1 MYEYSEDN
9 LIEQTAIDL
18 FFNQLGW
25 DTQLAYNKESFGE
38 GSTLGR
44 LNKKEVVLKKIFFEK
59 LKQFNPNL
67 PDQAYNQA
75 YEKLIEES
83 ITKSLAEI
91 NFEKYQL
98 LRNGIPVDFINEKG
112 EQVKNKTLKVF
123 DFDNADN
130 NNFLAVRQLWIQGN
144 SNRERRPD
152 IIGFVNGI
160 PLLFIELKAAH
171 RKLENAYNDNFTDYK
186 DVIPKLF
193 YYNAFVMLS
202 NGIESRIG
210 SVTGKYQHFH
220 EWKRITEEDEGI
232 VALDRI
238 IVGVCEKRRF
248 LDMFENFILF
258 DNSLGKVVKLI
269 ARNHQFIGVNK
280 AIENLKRKTESG
292 KFELERLEQIKK
304 NLSPEEYQNQ
314 KSEIQNRKSQL
325 GVFWHTQGSGKSY
338 SMVFFCQKIHRKFT
352 GSYTFL
358 IVTDR
363 NELDTQIYGT
373 FSGVG
378 AVPQVKAGAKD
389 SLKAGSGKHL
399 KELLSSEHRY
409 LFTLIHKFNFE
420 ELITERD
427 NIIVITDEAHRTQN
441 GQLAMNLRNALP
453 NASFIGFTGTPLFKD
468 DEITK
473 RIFGD
478 YVSRYDFKRSV
489 DDGATVP
496 LYYENRGEYL
506 GLKNPVINEQIR
518 AVIDAE
524 SEDLDSDQRSRV
536 EQLFAREYPILTAK
550 KRLDAIAKDVVWH
563 FCNRGYKGKG
573 MFIALDK
580 LTAVKMYDLITVH
593 WEKYVEQVEKEIS
606 KGKYGDQEL
615 LEKSRELQW
624 IKETEIC
631 VVVSPEQNEI
641 QKFQKWDLD
650 IEPHREKMNTQDL
663 ETRFKDENDPF
674 RFVIVCA
681 MWITGFDVPTL
692 STLYL
697 DKPLKSHTLM
707 QAIARANRI
716 SEGKNNGLIV
726 DYIETYTALLDAL
739 AIYGSGGDEGGSGGG
754 EKPEPPVK
762 PKEELIKQLE
772 EALEATETFLQDE
785 VKFDLQELINADG
798 LHKLAAMEKA
808 VNAVYTN
815 DETKRKFQVLAREVF
830 NKYKALQPDKVLN
843 QYAPRKNA
851 IDVIYTAI
859 EDNIESADVAEIMRK
874 IQNVVDG
881 SIEILAAEPVPSPE
895 GIGTGDEGIDLS
907 GLNFDLLEQYFL
919 KTKNKNAVVQS
930 LKDKVEK
937 QLKRMVERNPLTV
950 DYYKRYQQIIEEYNR
965 GKDEV
970 VIKETFRK
978 LIELVNSYSAEEA
991 HTKREGLNDEQK
1003 AIFDILRRGKSLDEK
1018 EKKEVKKIA
1027 IELIEELKKEK
1038 LRIDQW
1044 AEKSITAAAIYNYV
1058 NKTLFEFLPYPTYQ
1072 TDDID
1077 LRTNL
1082 VYEHLKNQYFG
1093 GGISIYGKF

>member
-1 MYEYSEDN
+1 MTWEYSEDN

-18 FFNQLGW
+18 FHNQLGW
-25 DTQLAYNKESFGE
+25 DTAIAYNKESFGE

-44 LNKKEVVLKKIFFEK
+44 LNKKEVILKQIFLEK
-59 LKQFNPNL
+59 LKEFNPNL
-67 PDQAYNQA
+67 PEQAYKQA
-75 YEKLIEES
+75 FEKLTEDS
-83 ITKSLAEI
+83 ITKSLGEI

-98 LRNGIPVDFINEKG
+98 LRNGIPVDYINEKG
-112 EQVKNKTLKVF
+112 EQVKNKTFKVI
-123 DFDNADN
+123 DFKTPEN
-130 NNFLAVRQLWIQGN
+130 NNFLAVQQLWINGKSGRQ
-144 SNRERRPD
+144 RRPD

-193 YYNAFVMLS
+193 YYNAFVLLS

-220 EWKRITEEDEGI
+220 EWKRITEEDDGI

-238 IVGVCEKRRF
+238 IVGVCEKNRF

-258 DNSLGKVVKLI
+258 DNSLGKIIKLI

-280 AIENLKRKTESG
+280 AIENIQYKEKLYKLG
-292 KFELERLEQIKK
+292 KISLEEK
-304 NLSPEEYQNQ
+304 Q
-314 KSEIQNRKSQL
+314 KL

-338 SMVFFCQKIHRKFT
+338 SMVFFCQKIHHKFT

-358 IVTDR
+358 VVTDR

-378 AVPQVKAGAKD
+378 AVPQLKSGSKD
-389 SLKAGSGKHL
+389 SLKANSGKHL
-399 KELLSSEHRY
+399 KALLSSEHRY

-420 ELITERD
+420 EEITKRD
-427 NIIVITDEAHRTQN
+427 NIIVISDEAHRTQGGN
-441 GQLAMNLRNALP
+441 LAMNLRNALP

-506 GLKNPVINEQIR
+506 GLKNPAINEQIR
-518 AVIDAE
+518 AIIDAE

-536 EQLFAREYPILTAK
+536 EQLFAREYPILTAE
-550 KRLDAIAKDVVWH
+550 KRLNAIAKDVVWH
-563 FCNRGYKGKG
+563 FSNRGYKGKG

-580 LTAVKMYDLITVH
+580 LTAVRMYDLITHH
-593 WEKYVEQVEKEIS
+593 WKLTVEQLEKDVA

-615 LEKSRELQW
+615 LEKSRELKW

-663 ETRFKDENDPF
+663 ETRFKNEDDPF

-692 STLYL
+692 STLYI

-726 DYIETYTALLDAL
+726 DYIETYNALLDAL
-739 AIYGSGGDEGGSGGG
+739 AIYGTGGEDGGDTGN
-754 EKPEPPVK
+754 PESPIK

-772 EALEATETFLQDE
+772 ETLEASEIFLQDE
-785 VKFDLQELINADG
+785 VNFDLQELIKADG
-798 LHKLAAMEKA
+798 LHKLAAMEKSI
-808 VNAVYTN
+808 NAVYTN
-815 DETKRKFQVLAREVF
+815 DETKRKFQILAREVF
-830 NKYKALQPDKVLN
+830 KKYKALQPDRVLN

-859 EDNIESADVAEIMRK
+859 EDKVESADVSDIMRK
-874 IQNVVDG
+874 IQAVVDE
-881 SIEILAAEPVPSPE
+881 SIENMVAEPSQSNE
-895 GIGTGDEGIDLS
+895 KIIDLS
-907 GLNFDLLEQYFL
+907 GLNFELLEQYFL
-919 KTKNKNAVVQS
+919 KAKNKNTLIQS
-930 LKDKVEK
+930 LKDKIEK
-937 QLKRMVERNPLTV
+937 RLKIMLERNPLTI
-950 DYYKRYQQIIEEYNR
+950 DYYKRYQEIIDEYNR
-965 GKDEV
+965 GKDEAI
-970 VIKETFRK
+970 IKETFRK
-978 LIELVNSYSAEEA
+978 LIELVNSYSEEEA
-991 HTKREGLNDEQK
+991 ETKREGLTDEQK
-1003 AIFDILRRGKSLDEK
+1003 AIFDILRQGKKLGEK
-1018 EKKEVKKIA
+1018 EKKEIKKISV
-1027 IELIEELKKEK
+1027 ELLEELKQEK
-1038 LRIDQW
+1038 LRVEQW
-1044 AEKSITAAAIYNYV
+1044 ADKSVTAAAVYNAV
-1058 NKTLFEFLPYPTYQ
+1058 SKTLFEALPFPTYQ
-1072 TDDID
+1072 NDDID

-1093 GGISIYGKF
+1093 GGFSIYGRY

>member
-1 MYEYSEDN
+1 MTWEYSEDN

-18 FFNQLGW
+18 FLNQLGW
-25 DTQLAYNKESFGE
+25 DTLLAYNKESFGE
-38 GSTLGR
+38 GSSLGR
-44 LNKKEVVLKKIFFEK
+44 LNKKEVVLKRIFFEK
-59 LKQFNPNL
+59 IKEFNPHL
-67 PDQAYNQA
+67 PEQAYIQA
-75 YEKLIEES
+75 YEKLTEES

-91 NFEKYQL
+91 NFEKHQL

-112 EQVKNKTLKVF
+112 KQVKNKTLKIF

-130 NNFLAVRQLWIQGN
+130 NYFLAVRQLWIQGK
-144 SNRERRPD
+144 SNRLRRPD

-210 SVTGKYQHFH
+210 SITGKYQHFH

-232 VALDRI
+232 VALDRV
-238 IVGVCEKRRF
+238 IVGVCERKRF
-248 LDMFENFILF
+248 LDLFENFILF
-258 DNSLGKVVKLI
+258 DNSLGKIVKLI

-280 AIENLKRKTESG
+280 AIENIKHKEQLYKLG
-292 KFELERLEQIKK
+292 KISLEEK
-304 NLSPEEYQNQ
+304 Q
-314 KSEIQNRKSQL
+314 KL

-338 SMVFFCQKIHRKFT
+338 SMVFFCQKIHHKFT

-373 FSGVG
+373 FSGIG
-378 AVPQVKAGAKD
+378 AVPHIKSGSKD
-389 SLKAGSGKHL
+389 SLKANSGKHL

-420 ELITERD
+420 EEITKRD
-427 NIIVITDEAHRTQN
+427 NIIVISDEAHRTQGGN
-441 GQLAMNLRNALP
+441 LAMNLRNALP

-506 GLKNPVINEQIR
+506 GLKNPVINDQIR

-550 KRLDAIAKDVVWH
+550 KRLNAIAKDAVWH

-580 LTAVKMYDLITVH
+580 LTAVRMYDLITHH
-593 WEKYVEQVEKEIS
+593 WKLTVEQLEKEVS
-606 KGKYGDQEL
+606 KGIYGDQEL

-631 VVVSPEQNEI
+631 VVVSSEQNEI

-663 ETRFKDENDPF
+663 ETRFKDEDDPF

-739 AIYGSGGDEGGSGGG
+739 AIYGSGGDEGGNGGD
-754 EKPEPPVK
+754 EKPELPVK

-785 VKFDLQELINADG
+785 VNFDLHELIEAEG

-815 DETKRKFQVLAREVF
+815 DETKRKFQILAREVF
-830 NKYKALQPDKVLN
+830 KKYKALQPDKVLN

-851 IDVIYTAI
+851 IDVIYSTI
-859 EDNIESADVAEIMRK
+859 EDNVESADIADIMKKIQAVVDESIENMVAEPSHNEEK
-874 IQNVVDG
+874 I
-881 SIEILAAEPVPSPE
+881 
-895 GIGTGDEGIDLS
+895 IDLS
-907 GLNFDLLEQYFL
+907 GLNFELLEQYFL
-919 KTKNKNAVVQS
+919 KTKNKNTLVQS
-930 LKDKVEK
+930 LKDKIEK

-950 DYYKRYQQIIEEYNR
+950 DYYKRYQEIIEEYNR

-978 LIELVNSYSAEEA
+978 LIELVNSISEEEA
-991 HTKREGLNDEQK
+991 DTKREGLTDEQK
-1003 AIFDILRRGKSLDEK
+1003 AIFDILRQGKKLEEK
-1018 EKKEVKKIA
+1018 EKNEIKKIS
-1027 IELIEELKKEK
+1027 IELLEELKKEK
-1038 LRIDQW
+1038 LKVDHVFEK
-1044 AEKSITAAAIYNYV
+1044 AETTAAVYRFV
-1058 NKTLFEFLPYPTYQ
+1058 NDTLFQKLPYPTYQ

-1082 VYEHLKNQYFG
+1082 VFEHLKHQYFG
-1093 GGISIYGKF
+1093 GGMSIYGRY

>member
-1 MYEYSEDN
+1 MTWEYSEDN

-18 FFNQLGW
+18 FFHQLGW
-25 DTQLAYNKESFGE
+25 DTLLAYNKESFGE

-44 LNKKEVVLKKIFFEK
+44 LNKKEVVIKRKFFAKIKEFNPGLPQKAYDEAFEK
-59 LKQFNPNL
+59 LT
-67 PDQAYNQA
+67 
-75 YEKLIEES
+75 EES
-83 ITKSLAEI
+83 STKTLDEI
-91 NFEKYQL
+91 NFEKHHL

-112 EQVKNKTLKVF
+112 IPVKNKTLKVF
-123 DFDNADN
+123 DFDNAAN
-130 NNFLAVRQLWIQGN
+130 NNFLAVRQLWLQGK

-186 DVIPKLF
+186 DVIPHLF
-193 YYNAFVMLS
+193 HYNAFVLLS

-232 VALDRI
+232 VGLDRM
-238 IVGVCEKRRF
+238 IVGVCEKKRF
-248 LDMFENFILF
+248 LDLFENFILF

-280 AIENLKRKTESG
+280 AIENIKHKEDLYKLG
-292 KFELERLEQIKK
+292 KI
-304 NLSPEEYQNQ
+304 SSEEKQ
-314 KSEIQNRKSQL
+314 KL

-338 SMVFFCQKIHRKFT
+338 SMVFFCQKIHHKFT

-373 FSGVG
+373 FSGIG
-378 AVPQVKAGAKD
+378 AVPQVKAGSRD
-389 SLKAGSGKHL
+389 SLKANSGKHL

-420 ELITERD
+420 EEITKRD
-427 NIIVITDEAHRTQN
+427 NIIVISDEAHRTQGGN
-441 GQLAMNLRNALP
+441 LAMNLRNALP

-496 LYYENRGEYL
+496 LYYENRGDFL
-506 GLKNPVINEQIR
+506 GLKNPTINNQIR
-518 AVIDAE
+518 ALLEAE
-524 SEDLDSDQRSRV
+524 ELESDQRSRV
-536 EQLFAREYPILTAK
+536 EQLIAREYPILTAK
-550 KRLDAIAKDVVWH
+550 KRLNDIAKDTVWH

-580 LTAVKMYDLITVH
+580 LTAVKMYDLITHH
-593 WEKYVEQVEKEIS
+593 WQLYIAQMEKEIA
-606 KGKYGDQEL
+606 KGKYGDQEA
-615 LEKSRELQW
+615 LEKNRELQW
-624 IKETEIC
+624 VKATEVC
-631 VVVSPEQNEI
+631 VVVSSEQNEI
-641 QKFQKWDLD
+641 EKFRKWDLD
-650 IEPHREKMNTQDL
+650 IEPHRAKMNDQDL
-663 ETRFKDENDPF
+663 ESRFKEENDPF

-692 STLYL
+692 STLYI

-739 AIYGSGGDEGGSGGG
+739 AIYGEGGGDSGDGNGSN
-754 EKPEPPVK
+754 KPEPPVK
-762 PKEELIKQLE
+762 PKEELIKELE
-772 EALEATETFLQDE
+772 EVLAITESFLKE
-785 VKFDLQELINADG
+785 ELNFDLIELIEAIG
-798 LHKLAAMEKA
+798 LKKLAAIEKGM
-808 VNAVYTN
+808 NAVYTN
-815 DETKRKFQVLAREVF
+815 DETKSKFQILAREVF
-830 NKYKALQPDKVLN
+830 KKYKALQPDKSLN

-859 EDNIESADVAEIMRK
+859 EGNVQSADVSEIMKK
-874 IQNVVDG
+874 IQNVVDE
-881 SIEILAAEPVPSPE
+881 SIENMMHEPGLMAEKM
-895 GIGTGDEGIDLS
+895 IDLS
-907 GLNFDLLEQYFL
+907 GLNFEVLEQYFL
-919 KTKNKNAVVQS
+919 KAKNKNSTVQS
-930 LKDKVEK
+930 LKSKVEK
-937 QLKRMVERNPLTV
+937 QLKQMVERNPMTI
-950 DYYKRYQQIIEEYNR
+950 DYYKRYQEIIDEYNH
-965 GKDEV
+965 GKDDA

-978 LIELVNSYSAEEA
+978 LIELVKSFTEEEA
-991 HTKREGLNDEQK
+991 DTKREGLSDEQK
-1003 AIFDILRRGKSLDEK
+1003 AIFDILRQGKRLEEK
-1018 EKKEVKKIA
+1018 EKNEIKQLSVELLEVLKI
-1027 IELIEELKKEK
+1027 EK
-1038 LRIDQW
+1038 LKVEKW
-1044 AEKSITAAAIYNYV
+1044 ADKMETSAAVFNYV
-1058 NKTLFEFLPYPTYQ
+1058 NKKLFEVLPYPIYQ

-1077 LRTNL
+1077 LKTQL
-1082 VYEHLKNQYFG
+1082 VYNHLKNQYWG
-1093 GGISIYGKF
+1093 SGQSIYGAY

>member
-1 MYEYSEDN
+1 MTNEYSEDN

-18 FFNQLGW
+18 FFHRLGW
-25 DTQLAYNKESFGE
+25 DTLYAFNKEGFGE
-38 GSTLGR
+38 GSALGR
-44 LNKKEVVLKKIFFEK
+44 LNKSEVVLKTIFFEK
-59 LKQFNPNL
+59 IRAFNPGL
-67 PDQAYNQA
+67 PQKAYEEA

-83 ITKSLAEI
+83 STKSLAEI
-91 NFEKYQL
+91 NYEKHQL

-112 EQVKNKTLKVF
+112 EPVKNKILKVF
-123 DFDNADN
+123 DFDHAGN
-130 NNFLAVRQLWIQGN
+130 NNFLAVRQLWIQGK

-193 YYNAFVMLS
+193 YYNAFVVLS

-238 IVGVCEKRRF
+238 IVGVCEKKRF
-248 LDMFENFILF
+248 LDLFENFILF

-280 AIENLKRKTESG
+280 AIENIQHKEQLFKLG
-292 KFELERLEQIKK
+292 KISLEEK
-304 NLSPEEYQNQ
+304 Q
-314 KSEIQNRKSQL
+314 KL

-338 SMVFFCQKIHRKFT
+338 SMVFFCQKIHHKFT

-373 FSGVG
+373 FSGVS
-378 AVPQVKAGAKD
+378 AVPPIKAGAKD
-389 SLKAGSGKHL
+389 SLKANSGKHL

-409 LFTLIHKFNFE
+409 LFTLIHKFNFAE
-420 ELITERD
+420 EITKRD
-427 NIIVITDEAHRTQN
+427 NIIVISDEAHRTQGGN
-441 GQLAMNLRNALP
+441 LAMNLRNALP

-506 GLKNPVINEQIR
+506 DLKNPVINAQIR
-518 AVIDAE
+518 AVLDAE

-550 KRLDAIAKDVVWH
+550 KRLDAIAKDAVWH

-573 MFIALDK
+573 MFVALDK
-580 LTAVKMYDLITVH
+580 LTAVKMYGLITEH
-593 WEKYVEQVEKEIS
+593 WKTYVEQLEKEIS

-624 IKETEIC
+624 IKETEVC
-631 VVVSPEQNEI
+631 VVVSSEQNEI

-663 ETRFKDENDPF
+663 ETRFKDEDDPF

-739 AIYGSGGDEGGSGGG
+739 AIYGSGGEDGGGG

-762 PKEELIKQLE
+762 PKEELVNQLD
-772 EALEATETFLQDE
+772 EALEATETFLKDE
-785 VKFDLQELINADG
+785 VNFDVQELINADG
-798 LHKLAAMEKA
+798 LHKLAAIEKA
-808 VNAVYTN
+808 MNAVYTN

-830 NKYKALQPDKVLN
+830 KKYKALQPDKVLN

-859 EDNIESADVAEIMRK
+859 EDNIESADVTDIMRK
-874 IQNVVDG
+874 IQHVVDE
-881 SIEILAAEPVPSPE
+881 SIENMVTEP
-895 GIGTGDEGIDLS
+895 GKHDEKIIDLS

-919 KTKNKNAVVQS
+919 KTKNKNAAVQS

-937 QLKRMVERNPLTV
+937 QLKQMIERNPLTV
-950 DYYKRYQQIIEEYNR
+950 DYYKRYQEIIEEYNR

-970 VIKETFRK
+970 IIKETFRK
-978 LIELVNSYSAEEA
+978 LIELVNSYSEEEA
-991 HTKREGLNDEQK
+991 DTKREGLTDEQK
-1003 AIFDILRRGKSLDEK
+1003 AIFDILRHGKKLEEK
-1018 EKKEVKKIA
+1018 EKNEIKKIS
-1027 IELIEELKKEK
+1027 IELLDELKKDK
-1038 LRIDQW
+1038 LKVEHW
-1044 AEKSITAAAIYNYV
+1044 FEKSVTAAAVFNTV
-1058 NKTLFEFLPYPTYQ
+1058 SKTLFETLPYPTYE

-1077 LRTNL
+1077 LKTNL
-1082 VYEHLKNQYFG
+1082 VYEHLKHQYFG
-1093 GGISIYGKF
+1093 GGVSIYGQY

>member
-1 MYEYSEDN
+1 MSYEYSEDN
-9 LIEQTAIDL
+9 LIEQTAINL

-25 DTQLAYNKESFGE
+25 DTLLAYNKEGFGE
-38 GSTLGR
+38 GSNLGR

-67 PDQAYNQA
+67 PELAYSQA

-83 ITKSLAEI
+83 STKSLSEI
-91 NFEKYQL
+91 NFEKHQL
-98 LRNGIPVDFINEKG
+98 LRNGISVDFINEKG
-112 EQVKNKTLKVF
+112 EQIKNKTLKIF
-123 DFDNADN
+123 DFEEADN
-130 NNFLAVRQLWIQGN
+130 NNFLAVQQLWIVGKSGRQ
-144 SNRERRPD
+144 RRPD

-193 YYNAFVMLS
+193 FYNAFVLLS
-202 NGIESRIG
+202 NGVESRIG
-210 SVTGKYQHFH
+210 SITGRYQHFH
-220 EWKRITEEDEGI
+220 EWKRIAEEDEGI

-238 IVGVCEKRRF
+238 IVGVCEKKRF
-248 LDMFENFILF
+248 LDLFENFILF

-280 AIENLKRKTESG
+280 AIENIQHKDQLYKLG
-292 KFELERLEQIKK
+292 KISLEEK
-304 NLSPEEYQNQ
+304 Q
-314 KSEIQNRKSQL
+314 KL

-338 SMVFFCQKIHRKFT
+338 SMVFFCQKIHHKFT

-358 IVTDR
+358 VVTDR

-373 FSGVG
+373 FSGIG
-378 AVPQVKAGAKD
+378 AVPKVKAGAKD
-389 SLKAGSGKHL
+389 SLKANSGKHL

-420 ELITERD
+420 EEITKRD
-427 NIIVITDEAHRTQN
+427 NIIVISDEAHRTQ
-441 GQLAMNLRNALP
+441 GGKLAMNLRNALR

-489 DDGATVP
+489 EDGATVP

-506 GLKNPVINEQIR
+506 GLKNPVINDEIR
-518 AVIDAE
+518 QLLE
-524 SEDLDSDQRSRV
+524 NEELETDQRSRV
-536 EQLFAREYPILTAK
+536 EQLIAREYPILTAK
-550 KRLDAIAKDVVWH
+550 KRLEAIAKDAVWH

-580 LTAVKMYDLITVH
+580 LTAVRMYDLITHH
-593 WEKYVEQVEKEIS
+593 WKLTIAQIEKDLA
-606 KGKYGDQEL
+606 KGKYGDQEM

-624 IKETEIC
+624 IKETEVC
-631 VVVSPEQNEI
+631 VVVSSEQNEI
-641 QKFQKWDLD
+641 QKFKKWDLD

-692 STLYL
+692 STLYI

-739 AIYGSGGDEGGSGGG
+739 AIYGEGGGSSSEGKGGG
-754 EKPEPPVK
+754 KPEPPVK
-762 PKEELIKQLE
+762 PKEELICELDE
-772 EALEATETFLQDE
+772 TLVATETFLQDE
-785 VKFDLQELINADG
+785 VNFDLQELIKADG

-808 VNAVYTN
+808 INAVYTN
-815 DETKRKFQVLAREVF
+815 DETKSKFQILAREVF
-830 NKYKALQPDKVLN
+830 KKYKALQPDKVLYL
-843 QYAPRKNA
+843 YAPRKNA
-851 IDVIYTAI
+851 IDVIYKAI
-859 EDNIESADVAEIMRK
+859 EDNIESADVSDIMKK
-874 IQNVVDG
+874 IQNVVDE
-881 SIEILAAEPVPSPE
+881 SIENMVAEPSHNE
-895 GIGTGDEGIDLS
+895 DKIIDLS
-907 GLNFDLLEQYFL
+907 GLDFALLEQYFL
-919 KTKNKNAVVQS
+919 KTKNKNATVQS
-930 LKDKVEK
+930 LKDKIEK
-937 QLKRMVERNPLTV
+937 QLKQMVERNPMTV
-950 DYYKRYQQIIEEYNR
+950 DYYKRYQEIIDEYNR
-965 GKDEV
+965 GKDEAI
-970 VIKETFRK
+970 IKETFRK
-978 LIELVNSYSAEEA
+978 LIELVNSYSEEEVE
-991 HTKREGLNDEQK
+991 TKREGLSDEQK
-1003 AIFDILRRGKSLDEK
+1003 AIFDILRQGKKLEEN
-1018 EKKEVKKIA
+1018 EKKEIKKISV
-1027 IELIEELKKEK
+1027 ELLEELKKEK
-1038 LRIDQW
+1038 LKVEKW
-1044 AEKSITAAAIYNYV
+1044 ADKMETSAAVFNYV
-1058 NKTLFEFLPYPTYQ
+1058 NKTLFEVLPYPTYQ

-1077 LRTNL
+1077 LKTNL
-1082 VYEHLKNQYFG
+1082 VYEHLKHQYFG
-1093 GGISIYGKF
+1093 GGMSIYGNY

>member
-1 MYEYSEDN
+1 MTWEYSEDK
-9 LIEQTAIDL
+9 LIEQTSIDL
-18 FFNQLGW
+18 FHHQLGW
-25 DTQLAYNKESFGE
+25 DTAIAYNKETYGE
-38 GSTLGR
+38 DSTLGR
-44 LNKKEVVLKKIFFEK
+44 LNKKEVVLKRIFLER
-59 LKQFNPNL
+59 LRQLNPNL
-67 PDQAYNQA
+67 PKPAYHQA
-75 YEKLIEES
+75 YEKITEDS

-91 NFEKYQL
+91 NFEKHQL
-98 LRNGIPVDFINEKG
+98 LRNGIQVDFVNEKG
-112 EQVKNKTLKVF
+112 EQVKSKTLKVF
-123 DFDNADN
+123 DFENAEN
-130 NNFLAVRQLWIQGN
+130 NHFLAVRQLWIQGK

-152 IIGFVNGI
+152 IIGFVNGV

-171 RKLENAYNDNFTDYK
+171 RKLENAYINNFTDYK

-193 YYNAFVMLS
+193 YYNAFVVLS

-238 IVGVCEKRRF
+238 ILGVCEKKRF
-248 LDMFENFILF
+248 LDLFENFILF
-258 DNSLGKVVKLI
+258 DSSLGNVVKLI

-280 AIENLKRKTESG
+280 AIENIQHKEQLYQQG
-292 KFELERLEQIKK
+292 KISFEEK
-304 NLSPEEYQNQ
+304 Q
-314 KSEIQNRKSQL
+314 KL

-338 SMVFFCQKIHRKFT
+338 SMVFFCQKIHHKFK
-352 GSYTFL
+352 GSFTFL
-358 IVTDR
+358 VVTDR

-378 AVPQVKAGAKD
+378 AVPQVKAGTKD
-389 SLKAGSGKHL
+389 SLRANSGKHL
-399 KELLSSEHRY
+399 KELLSGEHRY

-420 ELITERD
+420 EEITQRD
-427 NIIVITDEAHRTQN
+427 NIIVISDEAHRTQG

-506 GLKNPVINEQIR
+506 RLKNPNINDQIR
-518 AVIDAE
+518 AILDAE
-524 SEDLDSDQRSRV
+524 IEDLDSDQRNKV

-550 KRLDAIAKDVVWH
+550 KRLEAIAKDVVWH

-580 LTAVKMYDLITVH
+580 LTAVRMYDLISHYWKLTIEQL
-593 WEKYVEQVEKEIS
+593 EKDVS
-606 KGKYGDQEL
+606 KGKNGDQEL
-615 LEKSRELQW
+615 LEKSRELNW
-624 IKETEIC
+624 IRETEIC
-631 VVVSPEQNEI
+631 VVVSAEQNEI
-641 QKFQKWDLD
+641 QKFQQWDLD
-650 IEPHREKMNTQDL
+650 IEPHREKMNSQDL

-674 RFVIVCA
+674 RLVIVCA

-739 AIYGSGGDEGGSGGG
+739 AIYGTGG
-754 EKPEPPVK
+754 EDKGTDGEQKPQSPVE
-762 PKEELIKQLE
+762 PKEELIRLLD
-772 EALEATETFLQDE
+772 EALSATVDFLQDE
-785 VKFDLQELINADG
+785 VNFDLNELISADG
-798 LHKLAAMEKA
+798 LHKLAAMEKG

-815 DETKRKFQVLAREVF
+815 DETKRKFQVLAREAF
-830 NKYKALQPDKVLN
+830 KKYKALQPDKILN
-843 QYAPRKNA
+843 QYASRKNA
-851 IDVIYTAI
+851 IDVIYAAI
-859 EDNIESADVAEIMRK
+859 EDNIESADVADIMRK
-874 IQNVVDG
+874 IQSVVDA
-881 SIEILAAEPVPSPE
+881 SIENKAAEPNENE
-895 GIGTGDEGIDLS
+895 GRIIDLS
-907 GLNFDLLEQYFL
+907 GLDFDLLEQYFL
-919 KTKNKNAVVQS
+919 KTTHKNAAVQS
-930 LKDKVEK
+930 LKNKIEK
-937 QLKRMVERNPLTV
+937 QLNRMVERNPLTV
-950 DYYKRYQQIIEEYNR
+950 DYYKRYNEIIDEYNR

-978 LIELVNSYSAEEA
+978 LIDLVKSYSQEEA
-991 HTKREGLNDEQK
+991 DTKREGLTDEQK
-1003 AIFDILRRGKSLDEK
+1003 AIFDILRQGKKLEQGEK
-1018 EKKEVKKIA
+1018 NEVKKIA
-1027 IELIEELKKEK
+1027 VELLKELKDDK
-1038 LRIDQW
+1038 LKVDQW
-1044 AEKSITAAAIYNYV
+1044 ADKSVTAAAVFNTV
-1058 NKTLFEFLPYPTYQ
+1058 SKTLFETLPYPTYQ
-1072 TDDID
+1072 TADID
-1077 LRTNL
+1077 LKSNL
-1082 VYEHLKNQYFG
+1082 IFEHLKQQYYG
-1093 GGISIYGKF
+1093 AGVSIYGQY

>member
-1 MYEYSEDN
+1 MSYEYSEDN

-18 FFNQLGW
+18 FFHQLGW
-25 DTQLAYNKESFGE
+25 DTLLAYNKETFGE

-44 LNKKEVVLKKIFFEK
+44 LNKKEVVVKRIFLEK
-59 LKQFNPNL
+59 LKEFNPDL
-67 PDQAYNQA
+67 PPKAYEEA
-75 YEKLIEES
+75 YEKLTEES

-91 NFEKYQL
+91 NFEKHQL
-98 LRNGIPVDFINEKG
+98 LRDGIAVDFINEKG
-112 EQVKNKTLKVF
+112 EHIKNKTLKVF
-123 DFDNADN
+123 DFENADN
-130 NNFLAVRQLWIQGN
+130 NNFLAVRQLWLQGR

-193 YYNAFVMLS
+193 YYNAFVLLS

-220 EWKRITEEDEGI
+220 EWKRITEEEDGI

-238 IVGVCEKRRF
+238 IVGVCEKKRF
-248 LDMFENFILF
+248 LDLFENFILF

-280 AIENLKRKTESG
+280 AIENIKHKE
-292 KFELERLEQIKK
+292 ELYKLGEI
-304 NLSPEEYQNQ
+304 SIEEKQ
-314 KSEIQNRKSQL
+314 KL

-389 SLKAGSGKHL
+389 SLKANSGNHL

-420 ELITERD
+420 EEITKRD
-427 NIIVITDEAHRTQN
+427 NIIVISDEAHRTQGGN
-441 GQLAMNLRNALP
+441 LAMNLRNALP
-453 NASFIGFTGTPLFKD
+453 NASFMGFTGTPLFKD
-468 DEITK
+468 DELTR
-473 RIFGD
+473 RIFGF
-478 YVSRYDFKRSV
+478 YVSQYDFKRSV

-506 GLKNPVINEQIR
+506 GLKNPIINEQIR

-524 SEDLDSDQRSRV
+524 SEDLDSDQRSRI
-536 EQLFAREYPILTAK
+536 EQLFAREYPILTAH
-550 KRLDAIAKDVVWH
+550 KRLDAIAKDAVWH

-573 MFIALDK
+573 MFVALDK
-580 LTAVKMYDLITVH
+580 LTAVKMYDLITHH
-593 WEKYVEQVEKEIS
+593 WKLYVEQVEKEIA
-606 KGKYGDQEL
+606 KGKYGDQEVL
-615 LEKSRELQW
+615 ARSREMQW
-624 IKETEIC
+624 IKQTEIC
-631 VVVSPEQNEI
+631 VVVSSEQNEI

-663 ETRFKDENDPF
+663 ETRFKEEDDPF

-739 AIYGSGGDEGGSGGG
+739 SIYGSDTNQRNSDAEGTES
-754 EKPEPPVK
+754 PVK

-772 EALEATETFLQDE
+772 EAIAATETFLQDE
-785 VKFDLQELINADG
+785 VNFDLQELVSAAG
-798 LHKLAAMEKA
+798 LQKLAAMEKA

-815 DETKRKFQVLAREVF
+815 DETKRKFQILAREVF
-830 NKYKALQPDKVLN
+830 KKYKALQPDKVLN

-859 EDNIESADVAEIMRK
+859 EDNIESADVADIMRK
-874 IQNVVDG
+874 IQSVVDD
-881 SIEILAAEPVPSPE
+881 SIENMVAEPSQDN
-895 GIGTGDEGIDLS
+895 GKIIDLS
-907 GLNFDLLEQYFL
+907 NLNFELLEEHFL
-919 KTKNKNAVVQS
+919 KLKNKNAAVQS
-930 LKDKVEK
+930 LKDKIEK
-937 QLKRMVERNPLTV
+937 QLKKMVEKNPLRV
-950 DYYKRYQQIIEEYNR
+950 DFYIRYQEIIDEYNR
-965 GKDEV
+965 GKDAVTIE
-970 VIKETFRK
+970 ETFKK
-978 LIELVNSYSAEEA
+978 LIEFVNSLTEEEID
-991 HTKREGLNDEQK
+991 TKREGLTEEQK
-1003 AIFDILRRGKSLDEK
+1003 AIFDILRKPNLAET
-1018 EKKEVKKIA
+1018 EKKRIKLIA
-1027 IELIEELKKEK
+1027 IELLNELKKEK
-1038 LRIDQW
+1038 LKVEHWSD
-1044 AEKSITAAAIYNYV
+1044 KSVTAAAVFNAV
-1058 NKTLFEFLPYPTYQ
+1058 NKTLFESLPYPTYQ

-1077 LRTNL
+1077 LKTNL
-1082 VYEHLKNQYFG
+1082 VYNHLKNQYYG
-1093 GGISIYGKF
+1093 GGLSIYGAY

>member
-1 MYEYSEDN
+1 MSHEYSEDN
-9 LIEQTAIDL
+9 LIESTAMDL
-18 FFNQLGW
+18 FFHRLGW
-25 DTQLAYNKESFGE
+25 NTAFAYNKESFGE
-38 GSTLGR
+38 GSSLGR
-44 LNKKEVVLKKIFFEK
+44 LNKREVVLKRNFFEK
-59 LKQFNPNL
+59 LRELNPGL
-67 PDQAYNQA
+67 PPKAYEEA
-75 YEKLIEES
+75 YEKLTEES
-83 ITKSLAEI
+83 STKSLAEI
-91 NFEKYQL
+91 NFEKHQL
-98 LRNGIPVDFINEKG
+98 MRDGIPVDYINEKG
-112 EQVKNKTLKVF
+112 EQVKHKTLRVF
-123 DFDNADN
+123 DFDEPKN
-130 NNFLAVRQLWIQGN
+130 NDFLAVQQLWIQGK

-171 RKLENAYNDNFTDYK
+171 KKLENAYNDNFTDYK

-193 YYNAFVMLS
+193 HYNAFVVLS
-202 NGIESRIG
+202 NGRESRIG

-220 EWKRITEEDEGI
+220 EWKRITEEEDGI

-238 IVGVCEKRRF
+238 IVGVCDKGRF
-248 LDMFENFILF
+248 LDLFENFILF
-258 DNSLGKVVKLI
+258 DNSLGKVVKLV

-280 AIENLKRKTESG
+280 AIENIRHKDQLYREGNIS
-292 KFELERLEQIKK
+292 LEER
-304 NLSPEEYQNQ
+304 Q
-314 KSEIQNRKSQL
+314 KL

-338 SMVFFCQKIHRKFT
+338 SMVFMCQKVHRKFT

-378 AVPQVKAGAKD
+378 AVPAVKAGARD
-389 SLKAGSGKHL
+389 SLKANSGKHL
-399 KELLSSEHRY
+399 KGLLASEHRY
-409 LFTLIHKFNFE
+409 LFSLIHKFNFE
-420 ELITERD
+420 EEITQRE
-427 NIIVITDEAHRTQN
+427 NIIVISDEAHRTQGGN
-441 GQLAMNLRNALP
+441 LAMNLRKALP
-453 NASFIGFTGTPLFKD
+453 GASFIGFTGTPLFKD

-506 GLKNPVINEQIR
+506 GLHNPAINDQIR
-518 AVIDAE
+518 AILDAE
-524 SEDLDSDQRSRV
+524 GDDLDSDQRSRV

-550 KRLDAIAKDVVWH
+550 PRLRAIAKDVVWH

-580 LTAVKMYDLITVH
+580 LTAVRMYDLITEQ
-593 WEKYVEQVEKEIS
+593 WRLQVEQLEKDLA

-615 LEKSRELQW
+615 LEKSRELDW
-624 IKETEIC
+624 IKQTEIC

-641 QKFQKWDLD
+641 QKFQKEDLD

-663 ETRFKDENDPF
+663 ETRFKDEDDPF
-674 RFVIVCA
+674 RLVIVCA

-739 AIYGSGGDEGGSGGG
+739 AIYGTGGDEGSG

-762 PKEELIKQLE
+762 PKEELIHLLE
-772 EALEATETFLQDE
+772 EALVATELYLQEE
-785 VKFDLQELINADG
+785 VGFDLQELIQSSG
-798 LHKLAAMEKA
+798 LEKLAAMEKGI
-808 VNAVYTN
+808 NAVYTN
-815 DETKRKFQVLAREVF
+815 DETKRKYQVLAREVF
-830 NKYKALQPDKVLN
+830 KKYKALQPDKVLYE
-843 QYAPRKNA
+843 YAPRKNA

-859 EDNIESADVAEIMRK
+859 EDNVESADVSDLMKK
-874 IQNVVDG
+874 IQAVVDD
-881 SIEILAAEPVPSPE
+881 SIENMVAEPS
-895 GIGTGDEGIDLS
+895 DENPKIVDLS
-907 GLNFDLLEQYFL
+907 GLNFAMLEQYFQ
-919 KTKNKNAVVQS
+919 KTQHKNAAVQS
-930 LKDKVEK
+930 LKDKIEK

-950 DYYKRYQQIIEEYNR
+950 DYYKRYQEIIDEYNR

-978 LIELVNSYSAEEA
+978 LIELVNSYSEEEA
-991 HTKREGLNDEQK
+991 DTKREGLTDEQK
-1003 AIFDILRRGKSLDEK
+1003 AIFDILRQGKQLNEKDKTSIKEITVELLDE
-1018 EKKEVKKIA
+1018 
-1027 IELIEELKKEK
+1027 LKREK
-1038 LRIDQW
+1038 LKVEQW
-1044 AEKSITAAAIYNYV
+1044 AEKSVTAAAVFNYV
-1058 NKTLFEFLPYPTYQ
+1058 SKVLFESLPDPAYQ

-1077 LRTNL
+1077 LKTNL
-1082 VYEHLKNQYFG
+1082 VYAHLKQQYLG
-1093 GGISIYGKF
+1093 GGVSVYGGY

>member
-1 MYEYSEDN
+1 MTWEYSEDN

-25 DTQLAYNKESFGE
+25 DTLLAYNKEGFGE

-44 LNKKEVVLKKIFFEK
+44 LNKKEVLLKKIFFEK
-59 LKQFNPNL
+59 IKQFNPNL
-67 PDQAYNQA
+67 PEQAYNQA

-91 NFEKYQL
+91 NFEKHQL
-98 LRNGIPVDFINEKG
+98 LRNGIPVDFINERG

-123 DFDNADN
+123 DFDNANN
-130 NNFLAVRQLWIQGN
+130 NNFLAVRQLWLQGK

-210 SVTGKYQHFH
+210 SITGKYQHFH
-220 EWKRITEEDEGI
+220 EWKRITEDDEGI

-238 IVGVCEKRRF
+238 IVGVCEKKRF
-248 LDMFENFILF
+248 LDLFENFILF

-280 AIENLKRKTESG
+280 AIENIQHKEQLHKLG
-292 KFELERLEQIKK
+292 KISLEEK
-304 NLSPEEYQNQ
+304 Q
-314 KSEIQNRKSQL
+314 KL

-338 SMVFFCQKIHRKFT
+338 SMVFFCQKIHHKFT

-363 NELDTQIYGT
+363 NELDKQIYGT
-373 FSGVG
+373 FSGIG
-378 AVPQVKAGAKD
+378 AVPQVKAGSKD
-389 SLKAGSGKHL
+389 SLKAYSGKHL
-399 KELLSSEHRY
+399 RELLSSEHRY

-420 ELITERD
+420 EEITKRD
-427 NIIVITDEAHRTQN
+427 NIIVISDEAHRTQGGN
-441 GQLAMNLRNALP
+441 LAMNLRNALP

-518 AVIDAE
+518 ALIDAE

-536 EQLFAREYPILTAK
+536 EQLFAREYPILTAR
-550 KRLDAIAKDVVWH
+550 KRLDAIAKDAVWH
-563 FCNRGYKGKG
+563 FFNRGYKGKG

-580 LTAVKMYDLITVH
+580 LTAVRMYDLITHH
-593 WEKYVEQVEKEIS
+593 WKLTIEQLEKEVA

-631 VVVSPEQNEI
+631 VVVSSEQNEI

-650 IEPHREKMNTQDL
+650 IEPHREKMNKEDL
-663 ETRFKDENDPF
+663 EERFKKEDDPF

-739 AIYGSGGDEGGSGGG
+739 VIYGSGGEDGGGGGG

-762 PKEELIKQLE
+762 PKEELIKHLE
-772 EALEATETFLQDE
+772 EAIEATEAFLQDE
-785 VKFDLQELINADG
+785 VNFDLQELIKADG

-815 DETKRKFQVLAREVF
+815 DESKRKFQILAREVF
-830 NKYKALQPDKVLN
+830 KKYKALQPDKVLN
-843 QYAPRKNA
+843 QYVPRKNA

-859 EDNIESADVAEIMRK
+859 EDNIESADVADIMRK
-874 IQNVVDG
+874 IQELVDE
-881 SIEILAAEPVPSPE
+881 SIENMVAEPGNQLIEKTTDSMEIE
-895 GIGTGDEGIDLS
+895 GHSIYVKDKMVDLS
-907 GLNFDLLEQYFL
+907 GLNFEILEKYFL
-919 KTKNKNAVVQS
+919 KTKNKNAAVQS
-930 LKDKVEK
+930 LKDRIEK
-937 QLKRMVERNPLTV
+937 QLKQMVERNPLTV
-950 DYYKRYQQIIEEYNR
+950 DYYKRYQEIIEAYNR

-978 LIELVNSYSAEEA
+978 LIELVNSYSEEEA
-991 HTKREGLNDEQK
+991 DTKREGLTDEQK
-1003 AIFDILRRGKSLDEK
+1003 AIFDILRQGKKLEEK
-1018 EKKEVKKIA
+1018 EKNEIKRIS
-1027 IELIEELKKEK
+1027 IELLEELKKEK

-1044 AEKSITAAAIYNYV
+1044 ADKSVTAAAVFNYV
-1058 NKTLFEFLPYPTYQ
+1058 NKTLFEVLPYPTYQ

-1082 VYEHLKNQYFG
+1082 VFEHLKHQYFG
-1093 GGISIYGKF
+1093 GGISIYGRY

>member
-1 MYEYSEDN
+1 MTWEYSEDK
-9 LIEQTAIDL
+9 LIEQTAISL
-18 FFNQLGW
+18 FYNQLGW
-25 DTQLAYNKESFGE
+25 DTAIAYNKETFGE

-44 LNKKEVVLKKIFFEK
+44 LSKKEVVLKRIFFEK
-59 LKQFNPNL
+59 LKQLNPNL
-67 PDQAYNQA
+67 PEQAYNQA

-91 NFEKYQL
+91 NFEKYKL

-123 DFDNADN
+123 DFDNSEN
-130 NNFLAVRQLWIQGN
+130 NNFLAVRQLWIQGK

-193 YYNAFVMLS
+193 YYNAFVILS

-210 SVTGKYQHFH
+210 SITGIYQHFH

-238 IVGVCEKRRF
+238 IVGVCEKKRF
-248 LDMFENFILF
+248 LDMFENFVLF
-258 DNSLGKVVKLI
+258 DNSLGKTVKLI

-280 AIENLKRKTESG
+280 AIENIRHKEQLYKLG
-292 KFELERLEQIKK
+292 KISLEEK
-304 NLSPEEYQNQ
+304 Q
-314 KSEIQNRKSQL
+314 KL

-338 SMVFFCQKIHRKFT
+338 SMVFFSQKIHRKFT

-378 AVPQVKAGAKD
+378 AVPVVKAGASD
-389 SLKAGSGKHL
+389 SIRANSGKHL
-399 KELLSSEHRY
+399 QKLLSSEHRY

-420 ELITERD
+420 DEITKRD
-427 NIIVITDEAHRTQN
+427 NIIVISDEAHRTQN

-496 LYYENRGEYL
+496 LYYENRGEHL
-506 GLKNPVINEQIR
+506 GLKNPAINEQIR

-524 SEDLDSDQRSRV
+524 SEDLDSDQRARV

-550 KRLDAIAKDVVWH
+550 KRLNAIAKDVVWH

-580 LTAVKMYDLITVH
+580 LTAVKMYDLITKH
-593 WEKYVEQVEKEIS
+593 WRKYVEQLEKEIS

-615 LEKSRELQW
+615 LEKGRELKW

-631 VVVSPEQNEI
+631 VVVSSEQNEI
-641 QKFQKWDLD
+641 QKFQKWGLD
-650 IEPHREKMNTQDL
+650 IEPHREKMNSQDL

-681 MWITGFDVPTL
+681 MWITGFNVPTL

-739 AIYGSGGDEGGSGGG
+739 AIYGSGGEEGGGTGG
-754 EKPEPPVK
+754 EIPEPPVK

-772 EALEATETFLQDE
+772 EALEATATFLQDE
-785 VKFDLQELINADG
+785 VNFDLQELINADG

-815 DETKRKFQVLAREVF
+815 DETKRKFQILAREVF
-830 NKYKALQPDKVLN
+830 KKYKALQPDKVLN

-859 EDNIESADVAEIMRK
+859 EDNIESADVADIMRK
-874 IQNVVDG
+874 IQNVVDE
-881 SIEILAAEPVPSPE
+881 SIENMIAEPSHNE
-895 GIGTGDEGIDLS
+895 EKIIDLS

-919 KTKNKNAVVQS
+919 KTKNKNIAVQS

-950 DYYKRYQQIIEEYNR
+950 DYYERYQEIIEEYNR

-978 LIELVNSYSAEEA
+978 LIELVNSYSKEEA
-991 HTKREGLNDEQK
+991 DTKREGLTDEQK
-1003 AIFDILRRGKSLDEK
+1003 AIFDILRHGKKLEEK
-1018 EKKEVKKIA
+1018 EKNEVKKIS
-1027 IELIEELKKEK
+1027 IELLNELKKDK
-1038 LRIDQW
+1038 LRVERW
-1044 AEKSITAAAIYNYV
+1044 SEKSVTAAAV
-1058 NKTLFEFLPYPTYQ
+1058 FTTVSKTLFETLPYPTYQ

-1077 LRTNL
+1077 LKTNL
-1082 VYEHLKNQYFG
+1082 VYEHLKHQYFG
-1093 GGISIYGKF
+1093 GGVSIYGEY

>member
-1 MYEYSEDN
+1 MTWEYSEDN

-18 FFNQLGW
+18 FFNKLGW
-25 DTQLAYNKESFGE
+25 DTLLAYNKEGFGD

-44 LNKKEVVLKKIFFEK
+44 LNKKEVVLKRIFLEK

-91 NFEKYQL
+91 NYEKHLL

-112 EQVKNKTLKVF
+112 KQVKNKILKVF

-130 NNFLAVRQLWIQGN
+130 NNFLAVRQLWIQGK

-210 SVTGKYQHFH
+210 SITGKYQHFH

-238 IVGVCEKRRF
+238 IVGVCEKKRF
-248 LDMFENFILF
+248 LDLFENFILF
-258 DNSLGKVVKLI
+258 DNSLGKVLKLI

-280 AIENLKRKTESG
+280 AIENIQHKEQLYKLGRIS
-292 KFELERLEQIKK
+292 LEEK
-304 NLSPEEYQNQ
+304 Q
-314 KSEIQNRKSQL
+314 KL

-338 SMVFFCQKIHRKFT
+338 SMVFFCQKIHHKFT

-378 AVPQVKAGAKD
+378 AVPVVRAGSNE
-389 SLKAGSGKHL
+389 SLRANSGKHL
-399 KELLSSEHRY
+399 QELLSSEHRY

-420 ELITERD
+420 EEITKRE
-427 NIIVITDEAHRTQN
+427 NIIVISDEAHRTQ
-441 GQLAMNLRNALP
+441 GGSLAMNLRNALP

-506 GLKNPVINEQIR
+506 RLKNPVINEQIR
-518 AVIDAE
+518 AVLDAE

-550 KRLDAIAKDVVWH
+550 KRLNDIAKDVVWH

-580 LTAVKMYDLITVH
+580 LTAVRMYDLITH
-593 WEKYVEQVEKEIS
+593 YWKLTVEQLEKEVA

-631 VVVSPEQNEI
+631 VVVSSEQNEI

-663 ETRFKDENDPF
+663 ETRFKDEDDPF

-681 MWITGFDVPTL
+681 MWITGFDVPSL
-692 STLYL
+692 STLYI

-739 AIYGSGGDEGGSGGG
+739 AIYGSDGDEG

-762 PKEELIKQLE
+762 LKEELICQLE
-772 EALEATETFLQDE
+772 EAIEATETFLQEE
-785 VKFDLQELINADG
+785 VNYDLQELIKAEG

-815 DETKRKFQVLAREVF
+815 DETKRKFQILSREVF
-830 NKYKALQPDKVLN
+830 KKYKALQPDKILI

-859 EDNIESADVAEIMRK
+859 EDNVESADVADIMKK
-874 IQNVVDG
+874 IQAVVDE
-881 SIEILAAEPVPSPE
+881 SIGNMVAEPSHNE
-895 GIGTGDEGIDLS
+895 EKIIDLS
-907 GLNFDLLEQYFL
+907 GLNFELLEQYFL
-919 KTKNKNAVVQS
+919 KTKNQNSVVQS

-937 QLKRMVERNPLTV
+937 QLKQMVERNPLTV
-950 DYYKRYQQIIEEYNR
+950 DYYKRYQEIIEEYNR

-978 LIELVNSYSAEEA
+978 LIELVNSYSEEEA
-991 HTKREGLNDEQK
+991 DTKREGLTDEQK
-1003 AIFDILRRGKSLDEK
+1003 AIFDILRQGKNLEEK
-1018 EKKEVKKIA
+1018 EKNEIKKIA
-1027 IELIEELKKEK
+1027 VDLLEELKMEK
-1038 LRIDQW
+1038 LKVDQW
-1044 AEKSITAAAIYNYV
+1044 AEKSATAAAVFNYV
-1058 NKTLFEFLPYPTYQ
+1058 NKTLFEVLPYPTYQ

-1082 VYEHLKNQYFG
+1082 VYEHLKHQYLG
-1093 GGISIYGKF
+1093 GGISIYGNY

>member
-1 MYEYSEDN
+1 MTWEYSENN

-18 FFNQLGW
+18 FFNRLGW
-25 DTQLAYNKESFGE
+25 DTLLAYNKEDFGE

-44 LNKKEVVLKKIFFEK
+44 PDKKKVVLKKIFFEK
-59 LKQFNPNL
+59 LKQLNPNL
-67 PDQAYNQA
+67 PEQAYERA
-75 YEKLIEES
+75 YEKLIAES
-83 ITKSLAEI
+83 STKSLDEI
-91 NFEKYQL
+91 NYEKHLL
-98 LRNGIPVDFINEKG
+98 LRNGIPIDFIATEG
-112 EQVKNKTLKVF
+112 EHAGSTQHKTLKVF
-123 DFDNADN
+123 DFDNVDN
-130 NNFLAVRQLWIQGN
+130 NHFLAVRQLRIQGK

-171 RKLENAYNDNFTDYK
+171 QKLENAYKDNFTDYK
-186 DVIPKLF
+186 DVIPELF
-193 YYNAFVMLS
+193 YYNAFVLLS

-210 SVTGKYQHFH
+210 SITGKYQHFH

-238 IVGVCEKRRF
+238 IVGVCEKKRF
-248 LDMFENFILF
+248 LDLFENFILF
-258 DNSLGKVVKLI
+258 DNSLGKVVKVI

-280 AIENLKRKTESG
+280 ALENIKHNEQLYKLGRIS
-292 KFELERLEQIKK
+292 LEEK
-304 NLSPEEYQNQ
+304 Q
-314 KSEIQNRKSQL
+314 KL

-363 NELDTQIYGT
+363 NELDTQIYST

-378 AVPQVKAGAKD
+378 AVPQVRAGAKD
-389 SLKAGSGKHL
+389 SLKANTGEHL
-399 KELLSSEHRY
+399 RQLLGSEHRY
-409 LFTLIHKFNFE
+409 LFTLIHKFNFNE
-420 ELITERD
+420 QITQRD
-427 NIIVITDEAHRTQN
+427 NIIVISDEAHRTQG
-441 GQLAMNLRNALP
+441 GQLAINLRNALP

-468 DEITK
+468 GEITK

-506 GLKNPVINEQIR
+506 GLKNPVINDQIR

-536 EQLFAREYPILTAK
+536 EQLFAREYPILTAE

-573 MFIALDK
+573 MFITLDK
-580 LTAVKMYDLITVH
+580 LTAVKMYDLITAH
-593 WEKYVEQVEKEIS
+593 WKKYVEQLEKEIS
-606 KGKYGDQEL
+606 RGECGDQEQ
-615 LEKSRELQW
+615 LEKKHELQW

-631 VVVSPEQNEI
+631 VVVSSEQNEI
-641 QKFQKWDLD
+641 QKFQKWGLD

-663 ETRFKDENDPF
+663 EARFKDEYDPF

-681 MWITGFDVPTL
+681 MWITGFDVPAL

-697 DKPLKSHTLM
+697 DKPLKTHTLM

-726 DYIETYTALLDAL
+726 DYIETYTALLNAL
-739 AIYGSGGDEGGSGGG
+739 AIYGSGGEEGGG
-754 EKPEPPVK
+754 EKPEPPIK

-772 EALEATETFLQDE
+772 EALEATETFLRDE
-785 VKFDLQELINADG
+785 VNFDLQELINADS
-798 LHKLAAMEKA
+798 LYKLAAMEKA

-815 DETKRKFQVLAREVF
+815 DKTKQKFQVLAREVF
-830 NKYKALQPDKVLN
+830 KKYEALQPDKVLN

-851 IDVIYTAI
+851 INVIYTRI
-859 EDNIESADVAEIMRK
+859 EKNTESADVADLMRK
-874 IQNVVDG
+874 IQNVVDK
-881 SIEILAAEPVPSPE
+881 SIENMVAEPE
-895 GIGTGDEGIDLS
+895 YNEEKIIDLS
-907 GLNFDLLEQYFL
+907 GLDFDLLEQYFL
-919 KTKNKNAVVQS
+919 KTKNKNAAVQS

-937 QLKRMVERNPLTV
+937 QLKRMLERNPLTV
-950 DYYKRYQQIIEEYNR
+950 DYYNRYQEIIDEYNR

-978 LIELVNSYSAEEA
+978 LIELVNSYSEEEA
-991 HTKREGLNDEQK
+991 ETKREGLTDEQK
-1003 AIFDILRRGKSLDEK
+1003 AIFDILRHGKKLEEK
-1018 EKKEVKKIA
+1018 EKNKIKKIS
-1027 IELIEELKKEK
+1027 IELLDELKKEK
-1038 LRIDQW
+1038 LKVEQW
-1044 AEKSITAAAIYNYV
+1044 AYKSVTVAAVFNMVYD
-1058 NKTLFEFLPYPTYQ
+1058 TLFKGLPCPTYQ
-1072 TDDID
+1072 ADDIEEK
-1077 LRTNL
+1077 TKS
-1082 VYEHLKNQYFG
+1082 VCKHLKRQYFG
-1093 GGISIYGKF
+1093 GGMSIYNHQY

>member
-1 MYEYSEDN
+1 MTWEYSEDN

-18 FFNQLGW
+18 FFHQLGW
-25 DTQLAYNKESFGE
+25 DTLLAYNKEGFGE

-44 LNKKEVVLKKIFFEK
+44 LNKKEVVLKKILFEK
-59 LKQFNPNL
+59 LKEFNPAL
-67 PDQAYNQA
+67 PQKAYDEA
-75 YEKLIEES
+75 YEKLSEES
-83 ITKSLAEI
+83 VTKSLAEI
-91 NFEKYQL
+91 NFEKHHL

-112 EQVKNKTLKVF
+112 EQVKNKTLKIF

-130 NNFLAVRQLWIQGN
+130 NNFLAVRQLWIQGK

-160 PLLFIELKAAH
+160 PLVYIELKNPM
-171 RKLENAYNDNFTDYK
+171 RKVRDAYDENFLDNR

-193 YYNAFVMLS
+193 YYNAFVLLS
-202 NGIESRIG
+202 NGRESKLG
-210 SVTGKYQHFH
+210 SVTAEYHHFH
-220 EWKRITEEDEGI
+220 EWKRITEEDEG
-232 VALDRI
+232 VVDLDRMI
-238 IVGVCEKRRF
+238 IGVCQKERL
-248 LDMFENFILF
+248 LDLFENFILF
-258 DNSLGKVVKLI
+258 DKSRGSVIKLI

-280 AIENLKRKTESG
+280 AIENIKHKEQLYKLGNIS
-292 KFELERLEQIKK
+292 LEEK
-304 NLSPEEYQNQ
+304 Q
-314 KSEIQNRKSQL
+314 KL

-338 SMVFFCQKIHRKFT
+338 SMVFFCQKIHHKFT

-363 NELDTQIYGT
+363 NELDSQIYGT
-373 FSGVG
+373 FSGIG
-378 AVPQVKAGAKD
+378 AVPQVKAGSKD
-389 SLKAGSGKHL
+389 SLKANSGRHL
-399 KELLSSEHRY
+399 KELLRSEHRY

-420 ELITERD
+420 EEITKRD
-427 NIIVITDEAHRTQN
+427 NIIVISDEAHRTQGGN
-441 GQLAMNLRNALP
+441 LAMNLRNSLP

-478 YVSRYDFKRSV
+478 YVSQYDFKRSV

-506 GLKNPVINEQIR
+506 KLDNPIINDDIRTLLEQ
-518 AVIDAE
+518 E
-524 SEDLDSDQRSRV
+524 ELQSDERSKV
-536 EQLFAREYPILTAK
+536 EKLIAREYPILTAK
-550 KRLDAIAKDVVWH
+550 KRLNDIAKDAVWH

-580 LTAVKMYDLITVH
+580 LTAVKMYDLIIEH
-593 WEKYVEQVEKEIS
+593 WKKLVEQLEKEVA

-624 IKETEIC
+624 IKDTEIC

-650 IEPHREKMNTQDL
+650 IEPHRDKMNTQDL
-663 ETRFKDENDPF
+663 ETRFKDEDDPF

-692 STLYL
+692 STLYI

-716 SEGKNNGLIV
+716 SEGKNNGLII
-726 DYIETYTALLDAL
+726 DYIDTYTALLDAL
-739 AIYGSGGDEGGSGGG
+739 AIYGSRKVDGKVGGG

-762 PKEELIKQLE
+762 PKDELIQQLD
-772 EALEATETFLQDE
+772 EALEATEGFLQDE
-785 VKFDLQELINADG
+785 VNFDLQILIKADG

-815 DETKRKFQVLAREVF
+815 DETKRRFQVLAREVF
-830 NKYKALQPDKVLN
+830 KKYKALQPDKILN
-843 QYAPRKNA
+843 DYAPRKNA

-859 EDNIESADVAEIMRK
+859 EDKIESADVADLMRK
-874 IQNVVDG
+874 IQNVVDE
-881 SIEILAAEPVPSPE
+881 SIENMVAEPSHHD
-895 GIGTGDEGIDLS
+895 GKIIDLS
-907 GLNFDLLEQYFL
+907 GLDFALLEQYFL
-919 KTKNKNAVVQS
+919 KTKNKNAAVQS
-930 LKDKVEK
+930 LKEKIEK
-937 QLKRMVERNPLTV
+937 QLKKMVERNPLTV
-950 DYYKRYQQIIEEYNR
+950 DFYQRYQEIIDEYNR
-965 GKDEV
+965 RKDEAI
-970 VIKETFRK
+970 IKETFRK

-991 HTKREGLNDEQK
+991 DTKREGLTDEQK
-1003 AIFDILRRGKSLDEK
+1003 AIFDILRHGKKLEEK
-1018 EKKEVKKIA
+1018 EKNEIKKIS
-1027 IELIEELKKEK
+1027 IELIEELKREK
-1038 LRIDQW
+1038 LKVEQW
-1044 AEKSITAAAIYNYV
+1044 ADKSVTAAAVFNTV
-1058 NKTLFEFLPYPTYQ
+1058 SKTLFETLPYPAYE

-1077 LRTNL
+1077 LKTTV
-1082 VYEHLKNQYFG
+1082 VYEHLKRQYFG
-1093 GGISIYGKF
+1093 GGMSIYGRY

>member
-1 MYEYSEDN
+1 MSYEYSEDN

-25 DTQLAYNKESFGE
+25 DTLLAYNKEGFGE

-59 LKQFNPNL
+59 IKEFNPNL

-91 NFEKYQL
+91 NYEKHIL

-123 DFDNADN
+123 DFDNAVN
-130 NNFLAVRQLWIQGN
+130 NNFLAVRQLWLQGK

-186 DVIPKLF
+186 DVIPNLF
-193 YYNAFVMLS
+193 YYNAFVLLS

-238 IVGVCEKRRF
+238 IVGVCEKKRF
-248 LDMFENFILF
+248 LDLFENFILF

-280 AIENLKRKTESG
+280 AIENIQHKEELYKLG
-292 KFELERLEQIKK
+292 KISLEEK
-304 NLSPEEYQNQ
+304 Q
-314 KSEIQNRKSQL
+314 KL

-338 SMVFFCQKIHRKFT
+338 SMVFFCQKIHHKFT

-373 FSGVG
+373 FSGIG
-378 AVPQVKAGAKD
+378 AVPQVKAGSKD
-389 SLKAGSGKHL
+389 SLKANSGKHL
-399 KELLSSEHRY
+399 RELLSSEHRY

-420 ELITERD
+420 EEITKRD
-427 NIIVITDEAHRTQN
+427 NIIVISDEAHRTQGGN
-441 GQLAMNLRNALP
+441 LAMNLRNALP

-550 KRLDAIAKDVVWH
+550 KRLDAIAKDAVWH

-580 LTAVKMYDLITVH
+580 LTAVRMYDLITHH
-593 WEKYVEQVEKEIS
+593 WKQTVEQLEKEVA

-631 VVVSPEQNEI
+631 VVVSSEQNEI
-641 QKFQKWDLD
+641 QKFHKWDLD

-663 ETRFKDENDPF
+663 ETRFKDEDDPF

-739 AIYGSGGDEGGSGGG
+739 AIYGSGGDDGEGGGG

-762 PKEELIKQLE
+762 PKEELIKLLE

-785 VKFDLQELINADG
+785 VNFDLQELINADG

-815 DETKRKFQVLAREVF
+815 DETKRKFQVLARDIF
-830 NKYKALQPDKVLN
+830 KKYKALQPDKVLN

-859 EDNIESADVAEIMRK
+859 EDNIESADVADIMRK
-874 IQNVVDG
+874 IQNVVDE
-881 SIEILAAEPVPSPE
+881 SIENMVAEPSHNE
-895 GIGTGDEGIDLS
+895 GKIIDLS
-907 GLNFDLLEQYFL
+907 GLDFDLLEQYFL
-919 KTKNKNAVVQS
+919 KTKNKNAAVQS

-950 DYYKRYQQIIEEYNR
+950 DYYKRYQEIIEEYNR

-978 LIELVNSYSAEEA
+978 LIELVNSYSEEEA
-991 HTKREGLNDEQK
+991 DTKREGLTDEQK
-1003 AIFDILRRGKSLDEK
+1003 AIFDILRHGKKLEEK
-1018 EKKEVKKIA
+1018 EKNEIKKISV
-1027 IELIEELKKEK
+1027 ELLEELKQEK
-1038 LRIDQW
+1038 LKVEQW
-1044 AEKSITAAAIYNYV
+1044 ADKSVTAAAVFNTV
-1058 NKTLFEFLPYPTYQ
+1058 SKTLFETLPYPTYQ

-1077 LRTNL
+1077 LKTNL
-1082 VYEHLKNQYFG
+1082 VYEYLKHQYFG
-1093 GGISIYGKF
+1093 GGMSIYGQY

>member
-1 MYEYSEDN
+1 MTWEYSEDN

-25 DTQLAYNKESFGE
+25 DTLLAYNKEGFGE

-59 LKQFNPNL
+59 IKEFNPNL
-67 PDQAYNQA
+67 PEQAYNQA
-75 YEKLIEES
+75 YEKLMEES
-83 ITKSLAEI
+83 STKSLAEI

-98 LRNGIPVDFINEKG
+98 LRNGIPVDFIDEKG

-123 DFDNADN
+123 DFDNAEN
-130 NNFLAVRQLWIQGN
+130 NNFLAVRQLWIQGK

-193 YYNAFVMLS
+193 HYNAFVLLS

-210 SVTGKYQHFH
+210 SITGKYQHFH

-238 IVGVCEKRRF
+238 ILGVCEKNRF
-248 LDMFENFILF
+248 LDLFENFILF

-280 AIENLKRKTESG
+280 AIENIQHKEQLYKLG
-292 KFELERLEQIKK
+292 KITLEEK
-304 NLSPEEYQNQ
+304 Q
-314 KSEIQNRKSQL
+314 KL

-338 SMVFFCQKIHRKFT
+338 SMVFFCQKIHHKFT

-358 IVTDR
+358 VVTDR

-389 SLKAGSGKHL
+389 SLKASSGKHL
-399 KELLSSEHRY
+399 RELLGSEHRY

-420 ELITERD
+420 EEITKRN
-427 NIIVITDEAHRTQN
+427 NIIVISDEAHRTQG

-506 GLKNPVINEQIR
+506 GLKNPIINEEIR

-536 EQLFAREYPILTAK
+536 EQLFAREYPILTSK
-550 KRLDAIAKDVVWH
+550 KRLDTIAKDAVWH

-573 MFIALDK
+573 MFVALDK
-580 LTAVKMYDLITVH
+580 ITAVKMYDLIIEH
-593 WEKYVEQVEKEIS
+593 WKKYVEKLEKEIS

-615 LEKSRELQW
+615 LEKSRELKW

-631 VVVSPEQNEI
+631 VVVSSEQNEI

-650 IEPHREKMNTQDL
+650 IEPHRDKMNTQDL

-739 AIYGSGGDEGGSGGG
+739 AIYGSGGEESDGG
-754 EKPEPPVK
+754 ENKEPPVK
-762 PKEELIKQLE
+762 PKEELICQLE
-772 EALEATETFLQDE
+772 EALEATEIFLKDE
-785 VKFDLQELINADG
+785 VNFDLLELINATG
-798 LHKLAAMEKA
+798 LQKLAAMEKA

-815 DETKRKFQVLAREVF
+815 DETKRKFQVLAREMF
-830 NKYKALQPDKVLN
+830 KKYKALQPDKVLN

-859 EDNIESADVAEIMRK
+859 EDNVESADVADIMRK
-874 IQNVVDG
+874 IQKVVDD
-881 SIEILAAEPVPSPE
+881 SIENMVAESDYNE
-895 GIGTGDEGIDLS
+895 GKIIDLS
-907 GLNFDLLEQYFL
+907 GLDFDLLEQYFL
-919 KTKNKNAVVQS
+919 KTKNKNEAVQA
-930 LKDKVEK
+930 LKDRVEK

-950 DYYKRYQQIIEEYNR
+950 DYYKRYQEIIEEYNR

-978 LIELVNSYSAEEA
+978 LIELVNSYSEEQA
-991 HTKREGLNDEQK
+991 DAKREGLTDEQK
-1003 AIFDILRRGKSLDEK
+1003 AIFDILRQGKKLEEK
-1018 EKKEVKKIA
+1018 DKNEIKKIS
-1027 IELIEELKKEK
+1027 IQLLEELKKDK
-1038 LRIDQW
+1038 LKVEQW
-1044 AEKSITAAAIYNYV
+1044 SDKSVTAAAVFNTIS
-1058 NKTLFEFLPYPTYQ
+1058 KTLFETLPYPTYH

-1077 LRTNL
+1077 LKTNL
-1082 VYEHLKNQYFG
+1082 VYEHLKHQYFG
-1093 GGISIYGKF
+1093 GGVSVYGHY

>member
-1 MYEYSEDN
+1 MTWEYSEDY
-9 LIEQTAIDL
+9 LIENTAIDL
-18 FFNQLGW
+18 FHSQLGW
-25 DTQLAYNKESFGE
+25 DTALAFNKETFGE

-44 LNKKEVVLKKIFFEK
+44 LNKKEVLLKRIFLEK
-59 LKQFNPNL
+59 LAEFNPGL
-67 PDQAYNQA
+67 PQKAYDEAWQ
-75 YEKLIEES
+75 KLSSES

-98 LRNGIPVDFINEKG
+98 LRDGIPVDFINEKG
-112 EQVKNKTLKVF
+112 QQVKNKTLKVF
-123 DFDNADN
+123 DFENPEN
-130 NNFLAVRQLWIQGN
+130 NNFLAVRQLWIQGK

-193 YYNAFVMLS
+193 YYNAFVVLS

-220 EWKRITEEDEGI
+220 EWKRITEEEDGI

-238 IVGVCEKRRF
+238 IVGVCEKQRF
-248 LDMFENFILF
+248 MDLFENFLLF
-258 DNSLGKVVKLI
+258 DNSLGKVIKLI

-280 AIENLKRKTESG
+280 AIRN
-292 KFELERLEQIKK
+292 
-304 NLSPEEYQNQ
+304 
-314 KSEIQNRKSQL
+314 IQNKDQLYKLGKISAEEKQKL

-338 SMVFFCQKIHRKFT
+338 SMAFMSQKIHRKFT

-373 FSGVG
+373 FSGIG
-378 AVPQVKAGAKD
+378 AVPQIKAGARD
-389 SLKAGSGKHL
+389 SLKANSGKHL
-399 KELLSSEHRY
+399 RELLSSEHRY
-409 LFTLIHKFNFE
+409 LFTLIHKFNFDE
-420 ELITERD
+420 VITGRE
-427 NIIVITDEAHRTQN
+427 NIIVISDEAHRTQG

-518 AVIDAE
+518 AIIDAE
-524 SEDLDSDQRSRV
+524 SEDLDSDQRSSL
-536 EQLFAREYPILTAK
+536 EQLFAREYPILTAS
-550 KRLDAIAKDVVWH
+550 KRLDAIAKDAVWH

-573 MFIALDK
+573 MYIALDK
-580 LTAVKMYDLITVH
+580 LTAVRMYDLITHH
-593 WEKYVEQVEKEIS
+593 WKKYVEQLEKEVA

-615 LEKSRELQW
+615 LEKSRELRW
-624 IKETEIC
+624 IRETEIC
-631 VVVSPEQNEI
+631 VVISSEQNEI

-739 AIYGSGGDEGGSGGG
+739 AIYGAGGKDDGSGGN
-754 EKPEPPVK
+754 PEPPVK
-762 PKEELIKQLE
+762 PKEELIRLLD
-772 EALEATETFLQDE
+772 EALVATETFLHEE
-785 VKFDLQELINADG
+785 VNFDLHELISANG
-798 LHKLAAMEKA
+798 LKKLAAIEKA
-808 VNAVYTN
+808 INAVYTN
-815 DETKRKFQVLAREVF
+815 DETKRKFQILAREVF
-830 NKYKALQPDKVLN
+830 KKYKALQPDKVLN

-851 IDVIYTAI
+851 IDIIYTAI
-859 EDNIESADVAEIMRK
+859 EEKIVGADVTEIMK
-874 IQNVVDG
+874 KNQEVVDE
-881 SIEILAAEPVPSPE
+881 SIENMVHEPGLATEK
-895 GIGTGDEGIDLS
+895 IIDLS
-907 GLNFDLLEQYFL
+907 GLNFDMLEQYFL
-919 KTKNKNAVVQS
+919 KTKNKNTAVQM
-930 LKDKVEK
+930 LKELIER
-937 QLKRMVERNPLTV
+937 QLKKMVGRNPLTV
-950 DYYKRYQQIIEEYNR
+950 TNDI
-965 GKDEV
+965 
-970 VIKETFRK
+970 RK
-978 LIELVNSYSAEEA
+978 SSKPTTGVKMKLSS
-991 HTKREGLNDEQK
+991 
-1003 AIFDILRRGKSLDEK
+1003 
-1018 EKKEVKKIA
+1018 KKHSE
-1027 IELIEELKKEK
+1027 
-1038 LRIDQW
+1038 
-1044 AEKSITAAAIYNYV
+1044 N
-1058 NKTLFEFLPYPTYQ
+1058 
-1072 TDDID
+1072 
-1077 LRTNL
+1077 
-1082 VYEHLKNQYFG
+1082 
-1093 GGISIYGKF
+1093 

>member
-1 MYEYSEDN
+1 MPYEYSEDN

-25 DTQLAYNKESFGE
+25 DTLLAYNKEGFGE

-67 PDQAYNQA
+67 PQQAYNEA

-91 NFEKYQL
+91 NYEKHLL

-130 NNFLAVRQLWIQGN
+130 NNFLAVRQLWIQGK

-160 PLLFIELKAAH
+160 PLVFIELKNPTKNV
-171 RKLENAYNDNFTDYK
+171 REAYDHNFLDYI
-186 DVIPKLF
+186 DVIPRLF
-193 YYNAFVMLS
+193 HHNALVILS
-202 NGIESRIG
+202 NGRESKIG
-210 SVTGKYQHFH
+210 SITSKYHHFH
-220 EWKRITEEDEGI
+220 EWKRITEEDEG
-232 VALDRI
+232 VVDLDRMI
-238 IVGVCEKRRF
+238 IGVCHKQRL
-248 LDMFENFILF
+248 LDILENFILF

-280 AIENLKRKTESG
+280 AIENIQHKEQLYKLG
-292 KFELERLEQIKK
+292 KISLEEK
-304 NLSPEEYQNQ
+304 Q
-314 KSEIQNRKSQL
+314 KL

-338 SMVFFCQKIHRKFT
+338 SMVFFCQKIHHKFT

-389 SLKAGSGKHL
+389 SLKANSGKHL
-399 KELLSSEHRY
+399 RELLSSEHRY

-420 ELITERD
+420 EEITRRD
-427 NIIVITDEAHRTQN
+427 NIIVISDEAHRTQGGN
-441 GQLAMNLRNALP
+441 LAMNLRNALP

-550 KRLDAIAKDVVWH
+550 KRLDAIAKDAVWH

-573 MFIALDK
+573 MFVALDK
-580 LTAVKMYDLITVH
+580 LTAVRMYDLITHH
-593 WEKYVEQVEKEIS
+593 WKLTVEQLEKEVS

-631 VVVSPEQNEI
+631 VVVSSEQNEI

-739 AIYGSGGDEGGSGGG
+739 AIYGAGGENSKDGG

-762 PKEELIKQLE
+762 PKEELIMLLE
-772 EALEATETFLQDE
+772 ETLDATETFLEDD
-785 VKFDLQELINADG
+785 VNFDLQELIKADG

-815 DETKRKFQVLAREVF
+815 DETKRKFQVLARAVF
-830 NKYKALQPDKVLN
+830 KKYKALQPDKVLY
-843 QYAPRKNA
+843 QYAQRKNA

-859 EDNIESADVAEIMRK
+859 EDNIVSADVADIMRK
-874 IQNVVDG
+874 IQNVVDD
-881 SIEILAAEPVPSPE
+881 SIENMVAEPE
-895 GIGTGDEGIDLS
+895 HNEEKIIDLS
-907 GLNFDLLEQYFL
+907 GLDFELLEQYFL
-919 KTKNKNAVVQS
+919 KTKNKNTAVQS
-930 LKDKVEK
+930 LKEKVEK
-937 QLKRMVERNPLTV
+937 QLKRMVERNPMTV
-950 DYYKRYQQIIEEYNR
+950 DFYKRYQEIIEEYNI
-965 GKDEV
+965 GKDEA

-978 LIELVNSYSAEEA
+978 LIELVNSLSEEEA
-991 HTKREGLNDEQK
+991 DTRREGLTDEQK
-1003 AIFDILRRGKSLDEK
+1003 AIFDILRHGKKLEDK
-1018 EKKEVKKIA
+1018 EKNEIKKISVQLL
-1027 IELIEELKKEK
+1027 EDLKQEK
-1038 LRIDQW
+1038 LKVDQW
-1044 AEKSITAAAIYNYV
+1044 ADKSVTAAAVFNTV
-1058 NKTLFEFLPYPTYQ
+1058 SKTLFETLPYPSYQ
-1072 TDDID
+1072 TDEID
-1077 LRTNL
+1077 LKTNL
-1082 VYEHLKNQYFG
+1082 VYEHLKHQYFG
-1093 GGISIYGKF
+1093 GGMSVYGHY